1 MVNKKVIV
9 VYDAMLTN
17 DGKVI
22 ALRDIKEG
30 EKIKI
35 DLKDLKIASEVQ
47 KGNFK
52 PGDEGETAII
62 KLPEWL
68 AQKKG
73 LSSEIVCIIK
83 KETKKAVLIKL
94 ESDEV
99 WLPKS
104 EIEIEV

>member
-1 MVNKKVIV
+1 M
-9 VYDAMLTN
+9 YDAMLTN
-17 DGKVI
+17 DGKIV
-22 ALRDIKEG
+22 ALKDIKEG

-35 DLKDLKIASEVQ
+35 DLKDLKIASEVE

-52 PGDEGETAII
+52 MDEEGETAVIT
-62 KLPEWL
+62 LPEWL
-68 AQKKG
+68 AQAKG

-83 KETKKAVLIKL
+83 KETKKAVLVKM

-104 EIEIEV
+104 EIEIDI

>member
-1 MVNKKVIV
+1 
-9 VYDAMLTN
+9 MLTN
-17 DGKVI
+17 DGKI
-22 ALRDIKEG
+22 KALKDIKKG
-30 EKIKI
+30 EIIKI
-35 DLKDLKIASEVQ
+35 DLKDLKIANEID

-52 PGDEGETAII
+52 LEEEGETAVI

-83 KETKKAVLIKL
+83 KETKKAVLVKL
-94 ESDEV
+94 NQDET

-104 EIEIEV
+104 EIEIDL

>member
-1 MVNKKVIV
+1 
-9 VYDAMLTN
+9 MLTN
-17 DGKVI
+17 DGKI
-22 ALRDIKEG
+22 KALKDIKKDEV
-30 EKIKI
+30 IKI
-35 DLKDLKIASEVQ
+35 DLKDLKIANEIE

-52 PGDEGETAII
+52 LEEEGETAVI

-83 KETKKAVLIKL
+83 KETKKAVLVKINQ
-94 ESDEV
+94 DET

-104 EIEIEV
+104 EIEIDI